1 MSDVQK
7 GLGATLSL
15 APVIPVMV
23 IEDVKHAVPLARA
36 LCAGGLRVLEITLR
50 TPSALDS
57 IRAIAAEVPEAVVGA
72 GTVLDDAQ
80 MKAVAAAGAKFAVSP
95 GATERLLDSARTHGL
110 AWLPGAVTAS
120 EVMVM
125 VEAGLQFLK
134 FFPAVPA
141 GGTAYLSSLASVF
154 PQVKFCPTGGIGIAN
169 AGEFLKLSNV
179 ICIGGSWVAPADL
192 VKSGDW
198 RAITELARVASGLAH
213 GRS

>member
-50 TPSALDS
+50 TPTALDC
-57 IRAIAAEVPEAVVGA
+57 IRAIAAEVPDAVVGA
-72 GTVLDDAQ
+72 GTVLNDAQ
-80 MKAVAAAGAKFAVSP
+80 MKAVTAAGAKFAVSP
-95 GATERLLDSARTHGL
+95 GASGQLLDSARAHGQ

-120 EVMVM
+120 EVMAM
-125 VEAGLQFLK
+125 AEAGLQFLK

-141 GGTAYLSSLASVF
+141 GGTAYLSSLGAVF
-154 PQVKFCPTGGIGIAN
+154 PQVKFCPTGGIGIGN
-169 AGEFLKLSNV
+169 AGEFLNLSNV
-179 ICIGGSWVAPADL
+179 ICIGGSWVAPANL
-192 VKSGDW
+192 VKSGAW
-198 RAITELARVASGLAH
+198 AAITELARAASVLGP

>member
-7 GLGATLSL
+7 GLGATLAL

-80 MKAVAAAGAKFAVSP
+80 MKAVKAAGAAFAVSP
-95 GATERLLDSARTHGL
+95 GATERLLESARTHGMD
-110 AWLPGAVTAS
+110 WLPGAVTAS
-120 EVMVM
+120 EVMAM
-125 VEAGLQFLK
+125 VEAGLQFVK

-141 GGTAYLSSLASVF
+141 GGTAYLSSLGSVF
-154 PQVKFCPTGGIGIAN
+154 PQVKFCPTGGISIGN

-179 ICIGGSWVAPADL
+179 ICIGGSWLAPANL

-198 RAITELARVASGLAH
+198 RAITELARAATGLAQV
-213 GRS
+213 R

>member
-1 MSDVQK
+1 MTDVQK
-7 GLGATLSL
+7 GLAATLGL

-23 IEDVKHAVPLARA
+23 IEDLQQAVPLARA

-50 TPSALDS
+50 TPSALDC

-80 MKAVAAAGAKFAVSP
+80 MKAVKAAGAKFAVSP
-95 GATERLLDSARTHGL
+95 GATPRLLDSARTQAM

-120 EVMVM
+120 EVMAM
-125 VEAGLQFLK
+125 AEQGLRFLK
-134 FFPAVPA
+134 LFPAVPA
-141 GGTAYLSSLASVF
+141 GGTAYLSSLGAVF

-169 AGEFLKLSNV
+169 AGEFLNLPNV
-179 ICIGGSWVAPADL
+179 ICIGGSWVAPAAM
-192 VKSGDW
+192 VKSGAW
-198 RAITELARVASGLAH
+198 GAITELARAASQLGP

>member
-23 IEDVKHAVPLARA
+23 IDELKDAVPLARA

-80 MKAVAAAGAKFAVSP
+80 MKAVKAAGAAFAVSP
-95 GATERLLDSARTHGL
+95 GATERLLESARTHGMD
-110 AWLPGAVTAS
+110 WLPGAVTAS
-120 EVMVM
+120 EVMAM
-125 VEAGLQFLK
+125 VEAGLQFVK

-141 GGTAYLSSLASVF
+141 GGTAYLSSLGSVF
-154 PQVKFCPTGGIGIAN
+154 PQVKFCPTGGISIGN

-179 ICIGGSWVAPADL
+179 ICIGGSWLAPANL

-198 RAITELARVASGLAH
+198 RAITELARAATGLAQV
-213 GRS
+213 R

>member
-7 GLGATLSL
+7 GLGATLAL

-23 IEDVKHAVPLARA
+23 IEDLKDAVPLARA

-50 TPSALDS
+50 TPSALDC
-57 IRAIAAEVPEAVVGA
+57 IRAIAAEVPDAVVGA

-80 MKAVAAAGAKFAVSP
+80 MKAVTAAGAKFAVSP
-95 GATERLLDSARTHGL
+95 GASGRLLESARAHGQ

-120 EVMVM
+120 EVMAM
-125 VEAGLQFLK
+125 AEAGLQFLK

-141 GGTAYLSSLASVF
+141 GGTAYLSSLGAVF
-154 PQVKFCPTGGIGIAN
+154 PHIKFCPTGGIGIGN

-179 ICIGGSWVAPADL
+179 ICIGGSWVAPANL

-198 RAITELARVASGLAH
+198 AAITELARAASVLGP

>member
-7 GLGATLSL
+7 ALGATLAL

-23 IEDVKHAVPLARA
+23 IEELKDAVPLARA

-50 TPSALDS
+50 TPSALDC
-57 IRAIAAEVPEAVVGA
+57 IRAIAAEVPDAVVGA

-80 MKAVAAAGAKFAVSP
+80 MKAVTAAGAKFAVSP
-95 GATERLLDSARTHGL
+95 GGTERLLDSARTHGM

-120 EVMVM
+120 EVMAM
-125 VEAGLQFLK
+125 AEAGLQFLK

-141 GGTAYLSSLASVF
+141 GGTAYLSSLGAVF

-179 ICIGGSWVAPADL
+179 ICIGGSWVAPADF
-192 VKSGDW
+192 VKSGNW
-198 RAITELARVASGLAH
+198 QAITELARAASVLGS

>member
-23 IEDVKHAVPLARA
+23 IDELKDAVPLARA

-50 TPSALDS
+50 TSSALDC
-57 IRAIAAEVPEAVVGA
+57 IRAIAAEVPQAVVGA

-80 MKAVAAAGAKFAVSP
+80 MKAVTAAGAKFAVSP
-95 GATERLLDSARTHGL
+95 GGTERLLNSARTHGQ

-120 EVMVM
+120 EVMAM
-125 VEAGLQFLK
+125 AEAGLQYLK

-141 GGTAYLSSLASVF
+141 GGTAYLSSLGAVF
-154 PQVKFCPTGGIGIAN
+154 PQVKFCPTGGIGIGN

-179 ICIGGSWVAPADL
+179 ICIGGSWVAPANL

-198 RAITELARVASGLAH
+198 QAITELARAASVLGP